1 MNWSYVVYITFLRRH
16 IDDFLTIFFLQFCMT
31 RLSRDLDVSFSPV
44 NDTFLFHFSRPEYDV
59 FFTSFA
65 DHSATS
71 LFAILHYQIT
81 TCCSRHVLTNQWL
94 VYLHSVHDQI
104 SLDYDVNWT
113 SIFDQSMSSLFAF
126 SARPDF
132 TRLWRQLDVNIWPI
146 NVQFIC
152 KFASP
157 DYDVFLTS
165 FIDYSMTSLIAFS
178 ARPDYDVLLTSF
190 SDHVVTSLFAF
201 SARPDYDVFLTSF
214 IDQSAIIYLQFC
226 WTRLLRVFHVILM
239 YDIWRVILAS
249 DRKYFAL

>member
-1 MNWSYVVYITFLRRH
+1 MTSWNGRKLVNWSYVVYITFLRRH

-113 SIFDQSMSSLFAF
+113 SIFDQSMSSLFANLHHQIMTCF
-126 SARPDF
+126 SRH
-132 TRLWRQLDVNIWPI
+132 L
-146 NVQFIC
+146 
-152 KFASP
+152 
-157 DYDVFLTS
+157 
-165 FIDYSMTSLIAFS
+165 LI
-178 ARPDYDVLLTSF
+178 T
-190 SDHVVTSLFAF
+190 
-201 SARPDYDVFLTSF
+201 
-214 IDQSAIIYLQFC
+214 Q
-226 WTRLLRVFHVILM
+226 W
-239 YDIWRVILAS
+239 LA
-249 DRKYFAL
+249 